1 MGLRLYNIFRDL
13 GALTWSQTVATPL
26 SPNLQPRLLA
36 VGMLDGKL
44 KLVLVKFNMDEAA
57 KSSATRPGGKI
68 YLDHSFKEDTAQAQE
83 EDFGR
88 WEPHGD

>member
-36 VGMLDGKL
+36 VGMLDGNL
-44 KLVLVKFNMDEAA
+44 KLLLVKFNMDEAA
-57 KSSATRPGGKI
+57 KSSATRPGG
-68 YLDHSFKEDTAQAQE
+68 
-83 EDFGR
+83 
-88 WEPHGD
+88 